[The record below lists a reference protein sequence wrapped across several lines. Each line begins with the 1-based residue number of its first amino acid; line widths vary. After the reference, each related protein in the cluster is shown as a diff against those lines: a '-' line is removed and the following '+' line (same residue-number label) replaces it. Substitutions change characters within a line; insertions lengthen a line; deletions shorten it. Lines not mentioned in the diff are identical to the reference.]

1 MIFKLFDNEVHAN
14 IGTDCQSVEDQN
26 LFETNDC
33 CCLQFFECLLG
44 FSTKKHIRACIF
56 STIKKFFLIFIVFS
70 FSSLIMGIRGLI
82 TFAESNQKC
91 DFFESITLSNTNI
104 VIDGNNLRF
113 YLYNHMKGRN
123 CAFGGEYKLYYDTVT
138 KYFQRYVSV
147 EFFGQIK
154 DHLYIT

>member
-1 MIFKLFDNEVHAN
+1 
-14 IGTDCQSVEDQN
+14 
-26 LFETNDC
+26 
-33 CCLQFFECLLG
+33 
-44 FSTKKHIRACIF
+44 
-56 STIKKFFLIFIVFS
+56 
-70 FSSLIMGIRGLI
+70 MGIRGLI

-113 YLYNHMKGRN
+113 YLYNRLKGRN

-147 EFFGQIK
+147 EFFGQFT
-154 DHLYIT
+154 LYSQVAWSFSLSIIELESVFVFQLASTRH

>member
-1 MIFKLFDNEVHAN
+1 L
-14 IGTDCQSVEDQN
+14 QN
-26 LFETNDC
+26 
-33 CCLQFFECLLG
+33 Q
-44 FSTKKHIRACIF
+44 
-56 STIKKFFLIFIVFS
+56 TIFLIFIIVFS
-70 FSSLIMGIRGLI
+70 SSSRIMGIRGLI

-113 YLYNHMKGRN
+113 YLYNRLKGRN

-147 EFFGQIK
+147 EFFGQFT
-154 DHLYIT
+154 LYNRDVINGKTDKAAALPKFSDTLTLSQPGGGRLCPPIGLACLKNP